1 MSDRQILEHEPAV
14 VRTRQLRDLV
24 IVYVLVTA
32 LVFVLAFGLS
42 VLRWVFDWGQPRQ
55 DWSVGGCLAFAG
67 EVALVVPP
75 VLLALVLGVTALVRL
90 RRKVRGRTSDDA
102 AA

>member
-14 VRTRQLRDLV
+14 ARTRQLRDFV
-24 IVYVLVTA
+24 IVYVLVSA
-32 LVFVLAFGLS
+32 LVFVLAFGLA

-67 EVALVVPP
+67 EVALVIPP
-75 VLLALVLGVTALVRL
+75 LLLVLALAGAGLMRV
-90 RRKVRGRTSDDA
+90 RRKVRERSTDGAD
-102 AA
+102 